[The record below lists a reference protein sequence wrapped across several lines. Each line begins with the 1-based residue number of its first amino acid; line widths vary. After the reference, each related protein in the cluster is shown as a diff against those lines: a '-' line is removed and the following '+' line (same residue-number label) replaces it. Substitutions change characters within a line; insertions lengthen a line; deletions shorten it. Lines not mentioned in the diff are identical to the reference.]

1 MSWLTSLALSFN
13 NLKTKKG
20 RTFLTAFAG
29 SIGIIGIALILSL
42 STGVNQYIQSIEEET
57 LSEYPLTITS
67 TGIDLT
73 GMMLDMASGSEQ
85 ETSEDQIQIFDM
97 LTNMFSKI
105 GSNDIASL
113 KTYFDDNGGNIND
126 YVNSI
131 EYEYNISPQIYSANT
146 ETVRQVHPD
155 QSFTSIGLGS
165 SSSSNS
171 LMSSMMSTNVFSQMP
186 EDPDLYMNSYDV
198 KAGRWPE
205 NRNECVLVLTANG
218 SMSDFMLYTLGLRD
232 FSELD
237 EMVNAF
243 AREENVTVPEDM
255 GTYTYDDILGI
266 TFKVV
271 NAYDY
276 YRYDETYGVY
286 VDKTDDTAYMQE
298 LIQNGEDLTIVGV
311 VQPSTDANAAM
322 LTTGI
327 CYPASLTEHVIN
339 EAANSEIVQKQLADP
354 TIDVFTGNDFNS
366 TDTQSFDLNSIF
378 TIDTA
383 TLQSAFQFD
392 TSALSAGLGNL
403 DLSGITLDLN
413 TLPEFNW
420 ENLFKD
426 MHFELSEE
434 SLKGFSERLQ
444 NHFQQYLTSHGYTDE
459 TQMGTYFL
467 EYIQSDETQAY
478 LQTELQ
484 GLLDESGLLSQF
496 ESNLQQEM
504 QTVLSQYGA
513 SLTSSLEQQISS
525 QLQAQ
530 MSQLA
535 GNMQNAISIDAD
547 KFAQAIQVN
556 MTEEELSELMLSMMS
571 RETTTYESNLSK
583 LQYASFDSPSSIS
596 LYPLDFESKQEVI
609 NILDTYNERMQ
620 ATDEE
625 KVIAYTDYVGT
636 LMSSVTD
643 IVNVISY
650 VLVAF
655 VAISLI
661 VSSIMIGVITY
672 ISVLERKKE
681 IGILRAIGASKR
693 NISQVFNAETFI
705 IGLLAGAIGIGITCI
720 LLIPGNM
727 IIHDIAGTTDVSA
740 ILPVQAAVILV
751 LLSVILTILGGLIP
765 SSKAAKEDPVKALR
779 TE

>member
-1 MSWLTSLALSFN
+1 
-13 NLKTKKG
+13 
-20 RTFLTAFAG
+20 
-29 SIGIIGIALILSL
+29 
-42 STGVNQYIQSIEEET
+42 
-57 LSEYPLTITS
+57 
-67 TGIDLT
+67 
-73 GMMLDMASGSEQ
+73 
-85 ETSEDQIQIFDM
+85 
-97 LTNMFSKI
+97 
-105 GSNDIASL
+105 
-113 KTYFDDNGGNIND
+113 
-126 YVNSI
+126 
-131 EYEYNISPQIYSANT
+131 
-146 ETVRQVHPD
+146 
-155 QSFTSIGLGS
+155 
-165 SSSSNS
+165 
-171 LMSSMMSTNVFSQMP
+171 
-186 EDPDLYMNSYDV
+186 
-198 KAGRWPE
+198 
-205 NRNECVLVLTANG
+205 
-218 SMSDFMLYTLGLRD
+218 
-232 FSELD
+232 
-237 EMVNAF
+237 
-243 AREENVTVPEDM
+243 
-255 GTYTYDDILGI
+255 
-266 TFKVV
+266 
-271 NAYDY
+271 
-276 YRYDETYGVY
+276 
-286 VDKTDDTAYMQE
+286 
-298 LIQNGEDLTIVGV
+298 
-311 VQPSTDANAAM
+311 
-322 LTTGI
+322 
-327 CYPASLTEHVIN
+327 
-339 EAANSEIVQKQLADP
+339 
-354 TIDVFTGNDFNS
+354 
-366 TDTQSFDLNSIF
+366 
-378 TIDTA
+378 
-383 TLQSAFQFD
+383 
-392 TSALSAGLGNL
+392 
-403 DLSGITLDLN
+403 
-413 TLPEFNW
+413 
-420 ENLFKD
+420 

-740 ILPVQAAVILV
+740 ILQFRQP
-751 LLSVILTILGGLIP
+751 LSW
-765 SSKAAKEDPVKALR
+765 SC
-779 TE
+779 

>member
-354 TIDVFTGNDFNS
+354 TIDVFTGND
-366 TDTQSFDLNSIF
+366 LI
-378 TIDTA
+378 A
-383 TLQSAFQFD
+383 
-392 TSALSAGLGNL
+392 
-403 DLSGITLDLN
+403 
-413 TLPEFNW
+413 
-420 ENLFKD
+420 
-426 MHFELSEE
+426 
-434 SLKGFSERLQ
+434 
-444 NHFQQYLTSHGYTDE
+444 
-459 TQMGTYFL
+459 
-467 EYIQSDETQAY
+467 
-478 LQTELQ
+478 
-484 GLLDESGLLSQF
+484 
-496 ESNLQQEM
+496 
-504 QTVLSQYGA
+504 
-513 SLTSSLEQQISS
+513 QIHS
-525 QLQAQ
+525 
-530 MSQLA
+530 
-535 GNMQNAISIDAD
+535 
-547 KFAQAIQVN
+547 
-556 MTEEELSELMLSMMS
+556 
-571 RETTTYESNLSK
+571 
-583 LQYASFDSPSSIS
+583 
-596 LYPLDFESKQEVI
+596 
-609 NILDTYNERMQ
+609 
-620 ATDEE
+620 
-625 KVIAYTDYVGT
+625 
-636 LMSSVTD
+636 
-643 IVNVISY
+643 
-650 VLVAF
+650 
-655 VAISLI
+655 
-661 VSSIMIGVITY
+661 
-672 ISVLERKKE
+672 
-681 IGILRAIGASKR
+681 
-693 NISQVFNAETFI
+693 
-705 IGLLAGAIGIGITCI
+705 
-720 LLIPGNM
+720 LLI
-727 IIHDIAGTTDVSA
+727 
-740 ILPVQAAVILV
+740 
-751 LLSVILTILGGLIP
+751 
-765 SSKAAKEDPVKALR
+765 
-779 TE
+779 